1 MPPKLTELALLK
13 QRLPKLVDD
22 LSVELNKVMQIVTT
36 NADLDVNLEKECFL
50 LQDMHSNC
58 ERVVNGLISHDI
70 VIQDKEDLCDIYGDL
85 VTAQKSYCKRL

>member
-36 NADLDVNLEKECFL
+36 NADLDVNLEKECSF
-50 LQDMHSNC
+50 C
-58 ERVVNGLISHDI
+58 RTCI
-70 VIQDKEDLCDIYGDL
+70 VIVSVL
-85 VTAQKSYCKRL
+85 

>member
-1 MPPKLTELALLK
+1 MLPKLTELALLK

-50 LQDMHSNC
+50 LQD
-58 ERVVNGLISHDI
+58 I
-70 VIQDKEDLCDIYGDL
+70 VIVSVL
-85 VTAQKSYCKRL
+85 